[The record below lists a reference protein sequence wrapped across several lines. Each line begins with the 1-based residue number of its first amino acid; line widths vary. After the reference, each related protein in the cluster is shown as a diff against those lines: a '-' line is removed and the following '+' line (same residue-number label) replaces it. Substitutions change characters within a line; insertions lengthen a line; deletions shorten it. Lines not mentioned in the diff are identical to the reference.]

1 MKNLKKLV
9 SVIVTVAMLVSAFA
23 AIGVSANGEYGD
35 VAANNSYYK
44 AIKVLSGLGVVK
56 GDDEGNFNPT
66 NDIKRSEMVTL
77 VCRALGEES
86 VALASGGAS
95 FDDVSADHWA
105 AGYIAWGVSRKIVNG
120 VGDNKFDPD
129 ASVKFQDAVVM
140 VLRALGYDKVANRPE
155 NGGYPTGYMKV
166 ASQKGVLAGANFDG
180 AKAATREVVAQVI
193 YNALTT
199 PIVELKSYVN
209 NPEDEE
215 YVVYDGDGTALGGAR
230 KTLLVDNAGVYKVKA
245 DVLATA
251 KTSAALRKDPANP
264 KVKLD
269 ITDAYEYADSAII
282 AKLGS
287 YVANGTE
294 ITPFVGET
302 EISDYIG
309 YTVEAYVTEDKA
321 IDDLVLLAVVVD
333 TKSVDTV
340 TVEEGFANYVSGTF
354 EYYANEDDAKT
365 TKLDIVTTGL
375 KIYYNGVEVDQ
386 AAIEAIEPSAATG
399 IDAVK
404 ALLVNEANALT
415 FMGPRNSA
423 FDKIFVTDYQYKQV
437 KSVKADREFIKYDG
451 GSLSLN
457 KEDRNDETFVYN
469 VFDAEG
475 NVIGLEDIKED
486 DILNIVAPY
495 GSLAT
500 VPYMDIYVTDAT
512 VTGSVTEKLS
522 ATKFV
527 IDGDVYETL
536 TAIKEGDEGTFFL
549 TIDGLVFKADASSVV
564 NKNYSF
570 IVAHGSDTSFSV
582 TTHQLKLFT
591 GEGTETFD
599 VASTL
604 RVYDVMGSPAAYTY
618 ATYKTTDGTQ
628 DAFFTTLAGYLDPVA
643 AATEDAAGK
652 AAAQAQVEAEL
663 AKRVVTYKLNTEGDI
678 IELRFAN
685 TDPVADFKVANN
697 ATAKYNDD
705 LQIFGG
711 KDLDADS
718 KLFIAPVKDALVS
731 GVTNYSVDEDDL
743 AMGTFASIDED
754 DDYNAYL
761 FDFAGDEFLG
771 AAIVGKE
778 IDSSLKTS
786 HMAIVKSTS
795 TGLDADGSS
804 VVKYTFVQSG
814 EVITKTVDYDAT
826 VAAMT
831 IGDVFRYTVNAEDE
845 INKTEIIV
853 DVDATGAVAT
863 TPGTV
868 AYPNTEAGLNAN
880 DMAIVYGTV
889 TKVED
894 NKLTVGSYTAKMN
907 DTEGNTYA
915 QFDKAKFVTN
925 VKNPG
930 SAVTVLDGY
939 DYINESYTG
948 HTYYV
953 VAIVNE
959 AGRFE
964 DIIQFY
970 VAA

>member
-44 AIKVLSGLGVVK
+44 AIKVLSGLGIVK
-56 GDDEGNFNPT
+56 GDGEGNFNPT

-95 FDDVSADHWA
+95 FDDVSANHWA

-166 ASQKGVLAGANFDG
+166 ASQKGVLAGASFDG

-199 PIVELKSYVN
+199 PTVELKSYVA

-230 KTLLVDNAGVYKVKA
+230 KTLLVDNNGIYKVKA

-264 KVKLD
+264 KVKLN
-269 ITDAYEYADSAII
+269 ITDCYEYADSAII
-282 AKLGS
+282 AKLGG

-354 EYYANEDDAKT
+354 EYYENEDDAKT
-365 TKLDIVTTGL
+365 TKLDIVATPA
-375 KIYYNGVEVDQ
+375 IYYNGMSITQAEIEAMVSPATGD
-386 AAIEAIEPSAATG
+386 AAI
-399 IDAVK
+399 K
-404 ALLVNEANALT
+404 ALLVNEANSIT

-437 KSVKADREFIKYDG
+437 TSVKADREFIKYDG

-457 KEDRNDETFVYN
+457 KDDRNDETFVYN

-486 DILNIVAPY
+486 DILNIVAPI

-522 ATKFV
+522 ATKYV
-527 IDGDVYETL
+527 IAGDVYETL
-536 TAIKEGDEGTFFL
+536 TSIKEGDEGTFYL

-591 GEGTETFD
+591 GEGLETFD

-628 DAFFTTLAGYLDPVA
+628 DAFFTTLAGYLAPIPAGSEDTAGYNA
-643 AATEDAAGK
+643 AK
-652 AAAQAQVEAEL
+652 AAVEADFVE
-663 AKRVVTYKLNTEGDI
+663 RIVTYKLNNAGEI
-678 IELRFAN
+678 MELRFAD
-685 TDPVADFKVANN
+685 TSAVSEFKVANN
-697 ATAKYNDD
+697 AAAKYNDD
-705 LQIFGG
+705 LQVFGG

-718 KLFIAPVKDALVS
+718 KLFIAPVTGVLVS
-731 GVTNYSVDEDDL
+731 GVTNFSVDEDDL

-754 DDYNAYL
+754 DTYNTYL
-761 FDFAGDEFLG
+761 FDFVGDDYLG

-795 TGLDADGSS
+795 TGLDADGTS

-814 EVITKTVDYDAT
+814 EIITKAVDYDAT

-853 DVDATGAVAT
+853 DVNAAGDATFNDLY
-863 TPGTV
+863 
-868 AYPNTEAGLNAN
+868 AYASLDTN

-894 NKLTVGSYTAKMN
+894 NKLTVGSLTAKMN

-948 HTYYV
+948 HTYSV
-953 VAIVNE
+953 VAFVNE

>member
-9 SVIVTVAMLVSAFA
+9 SVIVTVAMLISSFA

-95 FDDVSADHWA
+95 FDDVSANHWA

-199 PIVELKSYVN
+199 PTVELKSYVN

-230 KTLLVDNAGVYKVKA
+230 KTLLVDNNGIYKVKA

-251 KTSAALRKDPANP
+251 KTSQVLRKDPANP
-264 KVKLD
+264 KVQLEIKD
-269 ITDAYEYADSAII
+269 CYEYADSAII

-287 YVANGTE
+287 YVANSDE

-309 YTVEAYVTEDKA
+309 YTVDAYVTVDKD

-340 TVEEGFANYVSGTF
+340 TVTEGFANYAANTF
-354 EYYANEDDAKT
+354 EYYENEDDAKT
-365 TKLDIVTTGL
+365 TKLDIVTTPA
-375 KIYYNGVEVDQ
+375 IYYNGQSITQAEIEGM
-386 AAIEAIEPSAATG
+386 AAIAPATG
-399 IDAVK
+399 VAAIK
-404 ALLVNEANALT
+404 ALLVNEANSIT

-423 FDKIFVTDYQYKQV
+423 FDKIFVTDYEYKQV
-437 KSVKADREFIKYDG
+437 KSVKADREFIKFDG
-451 GSLSLN
+451 GNLSLN
-457 KEDRNDETFVYN
+457 KEDRSDETFVYN
-469 VFDAEG
+469 VYDAEG

-486 DILNIVAPY
+486 DILNIVAPLF
-495 GSLAT
+495 GTTTLSNA
-500 VPYMDIYVTDAT
+500 PYMDIYVTDAT

-522 ATKFV
+522 ATKYV
-527 IDGDVYETL
+527 IDGTAYETL

-570 IVAHGSDTSFSV
+570 IVAHGSDASFGV

-591 GEGTETFD
+591 AEGLETFD

-604 RVYDVMGSPAAYTY
+604 RVYDVMGTPAAYTY

-628 DAFFTTLAGYLDPVA
+628 NTFFTTLAGYLDPVEA
-643 AATEDAAGK
+643 VTESDADKATAK
-652 AAAQAQVEAEL
+652 AAVVAEL
-663 AKRVVTYKLNTEGDI
+663 ANRIVTYKLNNAGEI
-678 IELRFAN
+678 MELRFAN
-685 TDPVADFKVANN
+685 TSAVSEFKVANN
-697 ATAKYNDD
+697 TAAKYNDD

-718 KLFIAPVKDALVS
+718 KLFIAPVTSVVVS
-731 GVTNYSVDEDDL
+731 GKTNYSVDEDDL
-743 AMGTFASIDED
+743 AMGTFASIDEE

-771 AAIVGKE
+771 AAIVDEE

-804 VVKYTFVQSG
+804 VTKYTFVQSG
-814 EVITKTVDYDAT
+814 EIITKTVDYDAT

-845 INKTEIIV
+845 INKTEILV
-853 DVDATGAVAT
+853 DVNAAGVAT
-863 TPGTV
+863 FVGS
-868 AYPNTEAGLNAN
+868 ALYPYASLDAN

-894 NKLTVGSYTAKMN
+894 NKLTVGSLTAKMN

-925 VKNPG
+925 TKNPG

-939 DYINESYTG
+939 DYINESYAG
-948 HTYYV
+948 HTYNV
-953 VAIVNE
+953 VAFVNE
-959 AGRFE
+959 NGRFE

-970 VAA
+970 N

>member
-44 AIKVLSGLGVVK
+44 AIKVLSGLGIVK

-166 ASQKGVLAGANFDG
+166 ASQKGVLAGASFDG

-199 PIVELKSYVN
+199 PTVELKSYVA

-230 KTLLVDNAGVYKVKA
+230 KTLLVDNNGIYKVKA

-269 ITDAYEYADSAII
+269 ITDCYEYADSAII
-282 AKLGS
+282 AKLGG

-354 EYYANEDDAKT
+354 EYYENEDDAKT
-365 TKLDIVTTGL
+365 TKLDIVASPA
-375 KIYYNGVEVDQ
+375 IYYNGMSITQAEIEAMVSPATGV
-386 AAIEAIEPSAATG
+386 AAI
-399 IDAVK
+399 K
-404 ALLVNEANALT
+404 ALLVNEANSIT

-437 KSVKADREFIKYDG
+437 TSVKADREFIKYDG

-457 KEDRNDETFVYN
+457 KDDRNDETFVYN

-486 DILNIVAPY
+486 DILNIVAPN

-522 ATKFV
+522 ATKYV
-527 IDGDVYETL
+527 IAGDVYETL
-536 TAIKEGDEGTFFL
+536 TSIKEGDEGTFYL

-591 GEGTETFD
+591 GEGLETFD

-628 DAFFTTLAGYLDPVA
+628 DAFFTTLAGYLAPIPAGSEDTAGYNA
-643 AATEDAAGK
+643 AK
-652 AAAQAQVEAEL
+652 AAVEADFVE
-663 AKRVVTYKLNTEGDI
+663 RIVTYKLNNAGEI
-678 IELRFAN
+678 MELRFAD
-685 TDPVADFKVANN
+685 TSAVSEFKVANN
-697 ATAKYNDD
+697 AAAKYNDD
-705 LQIFGG
+705 LQVFGG

-718 KLFIAPVKDALVS
+718 KLFIAPVTGVLVS
-731 GVTNYSVDEDDL
+731 GVTNFSVDEDDL

-754 DDYNAYL
+754 DTYNTYL
-761 FDFAGDEFLG
+761 FDFVGDDYLG

-795 TGLDADGSS
+795 TGLDADGTS

-814 EVITKTVDYDAT
+814 EVITKAVDYDAT

-845 INKTEIIV
+845 INKTEVIV
-853 DVDATGAVAT
+853 DVDAAGVAT
-863 TPGTV
+863 FNDLY
-868 AYPNTEAGLNAN
+868 AYASLDTN
-880 DMAIVYGTV
+880 DMAIVYGQV

-894 NKLTVGSYTAKMN
+894 NKLTVGSLTAKMN

-948 HTYYV
+948 HDYYV
-953 VAIVNE
+953 VAFVNE

>member
-86 VALASGGAS
+86 VALASAGSS
-95 FDDVSADHWA
+95 FDDVAANHWA

-129 ASVKFQDAVVM
+129 APVKFQDAVVM
-140 VLRALGYDKVANRPE
+140 VLRALGYDKVANRAE

-199 PIVELKSYVN
+199 PLIELKSYVN

-215 YVVYDGDGTALGGAR
+215 YVVYDGDGTSLGGAR

-282 AKLGS
+282 AKLGG

-354 EYYANEDDAKT
+354 EYYENEDDAKT
-365 TKLDIVTTGL
+365 TKLDIATTPA
-375 KIYYNGVEVDQ
+375 IYYNGMAISQSEIEAMVTPATGV
-386 AAIEAIEPSAATG
+386 AAI
-399 IDAVK
+399 K
-404 ALLVNEANALT
+404 ALLVNEANSIT

-486 DILNIVAPY
+486 DILNIVAPI

-522 ATKFV
+522 ATKYV
-527 IDGDVYETL
+527 IAGETYETL

-591 GEGTETFD
+591 GEGLETFD

-628 DAFFTTLAGYLDPVA
+628 DAFFATLAGYLDPI
-643 AATEDAAGK
+643 AAGSEDTAGYNAAK
-652 AAAQAQVEAEL
+652 AAVEAEFVE
-663 AKRVVTYKLNTEGDI
+663 RIVTYKLNNAGEI
-678 IELRFAN
+678 MELRFAN

-697 ATAKYNDD
+697 AAAKYNDD
-705 LQIFGG
+705 LQVFGG

-718 KLFIAPVKDALVS
+718 KLFIAPVTGVLVS
-731 GVTNYSVDEDDL
+731 GVTNFSVDEDDL

-754 DDYNAYL
+754 DSYNTYL
-761 FDFAGDEFLG
+761 FDFAGDDYLG

-778 IDSSLKTS
+778 IDSSLKAS

-814 EVITKTVDYDAT
+814 EIITKTVDYDAT

-853 DVDATGAVAT
+853 DVDAAGVAT
-863 TPGTV
+863 FNDLY
-868 AYPNTEAGLNAN
+868 AYASLDTN

-894 NKLTVGSYTAKMN
+894 NKLTVGSLTAKMN

-948 HTYYV
+948 HTYSV
-953 VAIVNE
+953 VAFVNE